1 MKYKMYRI
9 NVFEQEPGK
18 WRARI
23 TSAHRRRLNAT
34 KELGQFANSV
44 HHSSAIE
51 AMTKAM
57 ETVDAAPSSR
67 NIERGAEKHWRCLSK
82 ADRKLGAVTSG
93 KIESVREK

>member
-34 KELGQFANSV
+34 KELGQSANSV
-44 HHSSAIE
+44 HHPSAIE

-67 NIERGAEKHWRCLSK
+67 NVERGAKKHWRCLSK
-82 ADRKLGAVTSG
+82 VEAVLLNHRAVFP
-93 KIESVREK
+93 K